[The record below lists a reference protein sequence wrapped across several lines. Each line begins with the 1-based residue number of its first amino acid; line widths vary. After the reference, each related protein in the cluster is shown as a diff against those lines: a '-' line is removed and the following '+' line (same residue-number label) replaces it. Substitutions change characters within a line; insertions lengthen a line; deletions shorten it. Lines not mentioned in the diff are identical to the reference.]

1 MSAPYDAIVIGGGVN
16 GLTAAACLSRAGRR
30 TLLLERREG
39 IGGLA
44 RSAEFAPGFRS
55 APLAFDAGWLPSQ
68 VVRALGLE
76 APELV
81 RPDPTVTVP
90 GGPGEWLALSRDI
103 ARTAEAIR
111 RFSARDAARW
121 PAFCEQVA
129 KHAGFLE
136 ALYVLPAPDID
147 ASGVGEV
154 LPLLGVARKLR
165 GLGRRDMV
173 ELLRV
178 VPMSVQELLDDW
190 FECAP
195 LKAAVAAGAIA
206 GLRQGPR
213 SGGTAFGLLHQQA
226 GLAPGAV
233 RGAGYWKAAPDALSD
248 AVAAAARKSGVEVRA
263 GADVVRILAKE
274 DRVCGVALASG
285 EELAAATVLSS
296 ADPAR
301 TLLGLVDPV
310 WLDPEFLLA
319 VRNIKFRG
327 SSALASY
334 ALEAQPEFTG
344 LGNTPAALSGLLSL
358 TGTPDELERAA
369 DAAKYGRISAR
380 PHVEVQLQSLRWPA
394 LAPAGKHVLVARA
407 QWAPYALRDGGWDA
421 ARRSELGD
429 RITALIAE
437 RAPGFAA
444 LIRHREI
451 LTPADLEQRYGCTEG
466 AASQGEMTL
475 DQILFMR
482 PVPGASRY
490 ATPLEGLYL
499 CGAGSH
505 PGPGIAGAPGWLAA
519 RQVLA
524 HRSRA

>member
-1 MSAPYDAIVIGGGVN
+1 MSTAYEAIVIGGGVN
-16 GLTAAACLSRAGRR
+16 GLTAAGCLARAGLR

-44 RSAEFAPGFRS
+44 RSLEFAPGFRS
-55 APLAFDAGWLPSQ
+55 SPLSFDAGWLPPS
-68 VVRALGLE
+68 VARALGLE

-81 RPDPTVTVP
+81 RPDPTVAVP
-90 GGPGEWLALSRDI
+90 GGPSDWLLLSRDI
-103 ARTAEAIR
+103 RRSAEAIR
-111 RFSARDAARW
+111 RFSAADARKW
-121 PAFCEQVA
+121 PAFCEQLA

-136 ALYVLPAPDID
+136 ALYVLPPPDID

-195 LKAAVAAGAIA
+195 LKAAIAAGAVV

-213 SGGTAFGLLHQQA
+213 SGGTSFALLHQQV
-226 GLAPGAV
+226 GAA
-233 RGAGYWKAAPDALSD
+233 RGALRGTGYWKPGPEALIE
-248 AVAAAARKSGVEVRA
+248 AMGTAARKCGVEVRA
-263 GADVVRILAKE
+263 ATDVVRVLVKD
-274 DRVCGVALASG
+274 DRASGVVLASG
-285 EELAAATVLSS
+285 EEIAAPTVLSS

-327 SSALASY
+327 SSALVSY
-334 ALEAQPEFTG
+334 ALDGLPEFAG
-344 LGNTPAALSGLLSL
+344 LEDAPTVLTGLLSL
-358 TGTPDELERAA
+358 STSLEELERAA
-369 DAAKYGRISAR
+369 DAAKYGRSSAR

-394 LAPAGKHVLVARA
+394 LAPSGKHVMVARA
-407 QWAPYALRDGGWDA
+407 QWAPYALREGPWDA

-429 RITALIAE
+429 RITAAIAE
-437 RAPGFAA
+437 RAPGFAG
-444 LIRHREI
+444 LIRHQEV

-466 AASQGEMTL
+466 ATTQGEMTL

-490 ATPLEGLYL
+490 ATPLDGLYL

-505 PGPGIAGAPGWLAA
+505 PGPGVPGAPGWLAA
-519 RQVLA
+519 KRVLA
-524 HRSRA
+524 DRSRA